1 MTSISGY
8 GQDYEHKIGPK
19 TARSFCGMYPLPKM
33 GYETL
38 VAIAPDAYGFKQR
51 LYVQNISGTFVL
63 ASSTTKKQDWEEVFK
78 VKVSK

>member
-1 MTSISGY
+1 
-8 GQDYEHKIGPK
+8 
-19 TARSFCGMYPLPKM
+19 
-33 GYETL
+33 